1 MLYMHMNRNTDKVVQ
16 AAEEARKNTPEADEK
31 ALKLLEDSEADIVKI
46 VSTCIVETEINSS
59 LMMLLYEIG
68 KPLGPQLRCY
78 LW

>member
-59 LMMLLYEIG
+59 LIRLYEIG
-68 KPLGPQLRCY
+68 KPLGPQLRCH